1 MRNVTDPAVP
11 RAPPGWYPCTRSQ
24 SSTARDR
31 PEVLIGASSQEVAC
45 PGPGSHPAP
54 CLRPQIGDRRAVLC
68 LSTRALA
75 WISLTAADRLAAM
88 RGGGD
93 WGTWRAAPF
102 HATAAVYAARP
113 SVDKP
118 SSPTRGLLPPPPAAL
133 WPQSTP
139 RGTNSPHPIHLSHG
153 STRVPLRPSAA
164 LLAAPRRGRLGS
176 ILTLV

>member
-102 HATAAVYAARP
+102 HGTPALYTGWRLATSLRVKPQRQAQPPSQPLTIAASGVAA
-113 SVDKP
+113 
-118 SSPTRGLLPPPPAAL
+118 GLLPSDLQAL
-133 WPQSTP
+133 GYHMP
-139 RGTNSPHPIHLSHG
+139 GN
-153 STRVPLRPSAA
+153 
-164 LLAAPRRGRLGS
+164 RR
-176 ILTLV
+176 